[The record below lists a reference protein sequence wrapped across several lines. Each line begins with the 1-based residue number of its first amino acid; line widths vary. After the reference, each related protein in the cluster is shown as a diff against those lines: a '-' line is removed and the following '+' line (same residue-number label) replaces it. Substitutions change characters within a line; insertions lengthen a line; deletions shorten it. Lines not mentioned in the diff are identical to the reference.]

1 MLRTLL
7 ATSLLLAACAPA
19 KDAPEAPD
27 AGSTPVVSVAAEP
40 AAPDTPAPSAISN
53 SPTTIATATFAS
65 TLGIDIAEFE
75 HNEAGLYWK
84 DRVVGKGQEAKI
96 GSQVSVKYDGKFPD
110 GNAFESGTFPFT
122 VGARQVI
129 DGWDQ
134 GIKGMKVGGKRT
146 LIIPASLAYGP
157 AANGKIPANATLV
170 FEVEL
175 LEVQ

>member
-19 KDAPEAPD
+19 KDAPESVDP
-27 AGSTPVVSVAAEP
+27 GSTPVVPVAAEP
-40 AAPDTPAPSAISN
+40 AAPAISN
-53 SPTTIATATFAS
+53 SPTSIATATFAS
-65 TLGIDIAEFE
+65 TLGINIAEFE

-84 DRVVGKGQEAKI
+84 DRIVGTGQEAKI
-96 GSQVSVKYDGKFPD
+96 GSQVSVKYDGKFPN
-110 GNAFESGTFPFT
+110 GSAFESGTFPFT